1 MTEEQYIAPFIQA
14 VGSVV
19 GQGTTGYSNMVT
31 SSASVGGTQK
41 EAQTAALGGTAEAG
55 LGDIFLDKVSNFG
68 TRVKGMF
75 RDA

>member
-1 MTEEQYIAPFIQA
+1 
-14 VGSVV
+14 
-19 GQGTTGYSNMVT
+19 MVT